1 MNELNILK
9 ELTVL
14 YVDDDK
20 EACQSLQEILKYYFK
35 DILIAHNGQEA
46 LDIFQTQEC
55 HFLIADYDMPIMDG
69 YEFLSKVRKLDEQI
83 PAIIMSS
90 YDDKVKLKNAIKLNL
105 IDYIVKPYELD
116 ELQEVLQKVAARF
129 QSNSSFQ
136 IKIAPNCFYDKI
148 LKQIITNDTVET
160 LTSFEIKVLEYFI
173 KHKQK
178 VIRYEELLDILDS
191 SSQKSLISI
200 IYKINNK
207 FSFKILHNIK
217 DVGYILK

>member
-1 MNELNILK
+1 MNEILK
-9 ELTVL
+9 ELNVL
-14 YVDDDK
+14 YVDDDLK
-20 EACQSLQEILKYYFK
+20 ACESLEQILSYYFK
-35 DILIAHNGQEA
+35 NVFIAHNGEEA
-46 LDIFQTQEC
+46 LAIYNKKEC
-55 HFLIADYDMPIMDG
+55 HFLIVDYDMPIMDE
-69 YEFLSKVRKLDEQI
+69 YQFLSKVRDVDEQI

-116 ELQEVLQKVAARF
+116 ELQEVLQKVAVRF
-129 QSNSSFQ
+129 QSNNFFQ
-136 IKIAPNCFYDKI
+136 VEIAPNCFYDKI
-148 LKQIITNDTVET
+148 LKQIVSNDTVET

-178 VIRYEELLDILDS
+178 VILYEELLDILNS

-207 FSFKILHNIK
+207 FPSKMIQNIK
-217 DVGYILK
+217 EVGYILK